1 MLLLS
6 SLLLLSQGI
15 WMWARPFI
23 RTVPST
29 GDQVAV
35 FIVDTQ
41 ASGTPCTPRTCDPT
55 TTSNPYHPTN
65 PACIGPVAPPL
76 LLHDSLPCLFPY
88 P

>member
-1 MLLLS
+1 MLLLL
-6 SLLLLSQGI
+6 LLLLSQGI

-41 ASGTPCTPRTCDPT
+41 ASGTQAHQGPPTPT
-55 TTSNPYHPTN
+55 TTSNPYRPTN
-65 PACIGPVAPPL
+65 PACIGPVAP
-76 LLHDSLPCLFPY
+76 
-88 P
+88 